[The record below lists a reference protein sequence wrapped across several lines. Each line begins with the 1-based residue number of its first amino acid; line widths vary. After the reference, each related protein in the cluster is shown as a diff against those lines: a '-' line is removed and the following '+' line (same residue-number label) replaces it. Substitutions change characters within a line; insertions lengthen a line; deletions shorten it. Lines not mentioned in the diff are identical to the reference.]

1 MHEMDG
7 SSTKQPQIS
16 EMFQKFALA
25 FKTKTFEFFADE
37 DHAAAAAAGEDSDGF
52 SLLDSAED
60 FITDQKVVVIKPD
73 PACNFSP
80 ETTPSPPDLPVAK
93 PPVQSEV
100 KKLEQT
106 EKLSSPAQQTTVTKS
121 MSESEIRAFN
131 TQMSHTVISSML
143 ATISSFEASYVQLQT
158 AHVPFI
164 EENVKAA
171 DRVLVSHLERLSE
184 SKKFYRDWQKN
195 PHFDTELPIR
205 SCLGAQVEEN
215 QNKLRT
221 LGTVSNRLQSELE
234 QKHDEVSA
242 LRKKLDEIQKTNVK
256 LSKKLCGNLNSSTDV
271 LLTVRVFDSVL
282 HDASR
287 ETHKF
292 TKILISLMR
301 KAGWNLD
308 VVANSVHPDIN
319 YAKKG
324 HNQFALLSY
333 VCLVMFQ
340 GFDLEDFGLN
350 SSELLSDGHD
360 SDSENK
366 SRFLKQLLEHVS
378 SNPMELLSIHP
389 TCDFSKFC
397 EQHYERLIHPTM
409 ESSIFIDLD
418 GNETVLKSW
427 RSISMFYE
435 AFVRMASSIWTLHK
449 LSLAFDPVV
458 EIFQVQRDVDFSMV
472 YMEDITRRVTWPNKR
487 RAKVGFTAV
496 PGFKIGGI
504 VLQAQVYLNDLKCT
518 D

>member
-1 MHEMDG
+1 MPEMDG
-7 SSTKQPQIS
+7 SSTKPPQIS

-25 FKTKTFEFFADE
+25 FKTKTFEFFAEE
-37 DHAAAAAAGEDSDGF
+37 DHAATAAGDDSDGF

-73 PACNFSP
+73 PAGNSSP
-80 ETTPSPPDLPVAK
+80 ETTTPSTPELPVAK
-93 PPVQSEV
+93 PPAESQV
-100 KKLEQT
+100 KKLEET
-106 EKLSSPAQQTTVTKS
+106 EKLSLPAQQVALTKS
-121 MSESEIRAFN
+121 MSEGQVRAFD
-131 TQMSHTVISSML
+131 TQMIHTVISSIF

-171 DRVLVSHLERLSE
+171 DRVLVSHIERLSE
-184 SKKFYRDWQKN
+184 FKKFYRDWQRN
-195 PHFDTELPIR
+195 PDFDSEFPIR

-234 QKHDEVSA
+234 QKHDEVSV

-256 LSKKLCGNLNSSTDV
+256 LSKKLCGNLSSSTDV

-308 VVANSVHPDIN
+308 VMATAVHPNIN

-340 GFDLEDFGLN
+340 GFDSEDFELN
-350 SSELLSDGHD
+350 SGELMSDGLALD
-360 SDSENK
+360 SANK
-366 SRFLKQLLEHVS
+366 NRFLKQLLEHVS

-397 EQHYERLIHPTM
+397 EQQYERLVHPTM

-449 LSLAFDPVV
+449 LSHAFDPVV

-472 YMEDITRRVTWPNKR
+472 YMEDVTRRVTWPNKR
-487 RAKVGFTAV
+487 RAKVGFTV
-496 PGFKIGGI
+496 IPGFKIGNI
-504 VLQAQVYLNDLKCT
+504 VIQSQVYLNDLKCT
-518 D
+518 E